1 MTVDLVTPA
10 DLRAEMLRL
19 SGELDRAHSA
29 LIEASREWARTENEY
44 RLAKANA
51 FLTSSG
57 TVDARKAQ
65 VDKTTSRE
73 RVDAHT
79 AEALKVAALENVRNK
94 RAQLSA
100 LQSVANAVRS
110 EVEMSGRL

>member
-1 MTVDLVTPA
+1 MSDLVTPA

-19 SGELDRAHSA
+19 SRELDAAHDS
-29 LIEASREWARTENEY
+29 LVKASHDWARAENEY
-44 RLAKANA
+44 RLAKANSY
-51 FLTSSG
+51 LTSSG

-65 VDKTTSRE
+65 VDKTTSGE
-73 RVDAHT
+73 RVQAHT

-100 LQSVANAVRS
+100 LQSVAHAVRS